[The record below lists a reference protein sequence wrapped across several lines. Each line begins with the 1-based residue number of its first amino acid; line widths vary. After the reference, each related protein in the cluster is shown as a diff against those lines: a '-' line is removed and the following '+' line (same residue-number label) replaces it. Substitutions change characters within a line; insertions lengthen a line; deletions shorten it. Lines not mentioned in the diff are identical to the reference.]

1 MYLMLYSTKVCD
13 KDTGSTSND
22 VVLMFPWL
30 TLYKFSTIFNTLV
43 KVLSLTTNNIY
54 FLGSFLFHHCGGLGF
69 PLPEY
74 FEFIFPS
81 LIYILFCRFFML
93 FMFLKLYKWYL
104 IVQNISCASLTGY
117 NSRLGSMR
125 RGVPLWLV
133 FDPSLLYLF
142 YYCCHYFI
150 FLIN

>member
-1 MYLMLYSTKVCD
+1 MYLKLYSTRICD

-22 VVLMFPWL
+22 LVLVFPRL
-30 TLYKFSTIFNTLV
+30 TLYKFSTIFNALV
-43 KVLSLTTNNIY
+43 KVFSLTTNNIY
-54 FLGSFLFHHCGGLGF
+54 FLGSFLLHHRGVLGF

-74 FEFIFPS
+74 FDFIFPR
-81 LIYILFCRFFML
+81 LIYILFFRFFTL
-93 FMFLKLYKWYL
+93 FTLSKLYKWYL
-104 IVQNISCASLTGY
+104 IVQSISCASLTGY

-125 RGVPLWLV
+125 CGVPLWLV
-133 FDPSLLYLF
+133 FDPSILLLF

>member
-1 MYLMLYSTKVCD
+1 MYVNAVFNVWKVCE
-13 KDTGSTSND
+13 KDTGSMSND
-22 VVLMFPWL
+22 AVLIWL

-43 KVLSLTTNNIY
+43 KVFSLTTKNIY
-54 FLGSFLFHHCGGLGF
+54 FLGLLLLHHPGSLSF

-74 FEFIFPS
+74 FEFIFPR
-81 LIYILFCRFFML
+81 LIYILFCRFFTL
-93 FMFLKLYKWYL
+93 FTFLKLYKWYL
-104 IVQNISCASLTGY
+104 IVQSISCASLTGY

-125 RGVPLWLV
+125 CGVPLWLV
-133 FDPSLLYLF
+133 FDPSLLLLF